1 MDQRKNE
8 IKSAYKSLGK
18 AHSLYDGMMTG
29 STVFGK
35 LISCFSVY
43 KVKCNWIGDM

>member
-8 IKSAYKSLGK
+8 IKNAYKSLGK

-29 STVFGK
+29 STVLGK
-35 LISCFSVY
+35 LILKAVW
-43 KVKCNWIGDM
+43 KMDKEDALE